1 MKFATFIGITLGVG
15 MLVGWFGPGAPDVSP
30 TPSSSGE
37 PSPAQLA
44 VMQRDQWLA
53 GETVLPRAD
62 DGHFYADVTVD
73 GASTQMLVDTGATTV
88 ALTTEDADRI
98 GEKVSPASFDV
109 VGEGAGGA
117 VRGERLMIESIEIEG
132 KRVENVRGVVLEG
145 LGQSLLG
152 QNYLSRMGSVEM
164 TADEMVIRPR
174 TRTAG

>member
-1 MKFATFIGITLGVG
+1 MWKVALFILGTGVMIG
-15 MLVGWFGPGAPDVSP
+15 
-30 TPSSSGE
+30 
-37 PSPAQLA
+37 A
-44 VMQRDQWLA
+44 VMPAHDVAAPGYEAVAAGSREPVETRIPRQRN
-53 GETVLPRAD
+53 
-62 DGHFYADVTVD
+62 GHFYVDATVN
-73 GASTQMLVDTGATTV
+73 GQLVRFLVDTGATTV

-132 KRVENVRGVVLEG
+132 KRVENVRGVVLVG